1 MSIFCLLIAVCL
13 LAFVS
18 QADALRSAS
27 TLRRFMGTRAQVLMM
42 AKKDVS
48 MPALSSTM
56 KEGRIVSWGKKVGD
70 KVSAGDIL
78 LVVESDKADMDVE
91 SFEDGYLGAIYTPEG
106 GTAAVGAVVATI
118 VDSMSE
124 MAGGSANTPAPAA
137 AAPPAQPKSAAVP
150 MASGPKPK
158 FEPLMM
164 PSLSSTMKEGKV
176 VSWSKAV
183 GDKISS
189 GDMVLVVESDK
200 ADMDVESYEEG
211 YLAAILVKD
220 GEMAP
225 VGSPVAYLTKSK
237 DEIAAVQAF
246 VASGGS
252 VSLDSSAPVEAGSAP
267 ANIVA
272 PTQSSPTSS
281 STKVTEGR
289 VASSGYAQTVA
300 KELGVDLHA
309 VQPTRGDQY
318 ITSKDVVASASSG
331 GASRKHIPAPGVIN
345 ASPVARKLASEN
357 NLDVR
362 QIIGTGNFDRV
373 LPDDVLRAAGKLP
386 PVAAPAPAAAPAVA
400 TSKAPAAVPA
410 ATSSVATAASGRVA
424 LTGMQKAV
432 AKNMEKSLSVPVFR
446 VSRDIVTD
454 NFDALYAK
462 LKSKGVSVSALLA
475 KAVAEVCKKHPIM
488 NAAFDA
494 TKSEIVYNDNVN
506 VAMAVAIDGGLITPT
521 IMKAQDMDLFAISR
535 TWKDLVDRAKTK
547 KLSPA
552 EYSSGTITI
561 SNLGMFGVSSF
572 DAILPPGT
580 GAILAIAAAQPRV
593 VQLSSGYFSVQKT
606 MTVTVTSDHRHIYGA
621 HVAEFLKEL
630 ADLLENRVDSLTMG

>member
-18 QADALRSAS
+18 QSDALRSAS
-27 TLRRFMGTRAQVLMM
+27 TLHRFMGTRAQVLMM

-124 MAGGSANTPAPAA
+124 MAGGSTNTPAPAT
-137 AAPPAQPKSAAVP
+137 AAPPAQPKPAAVP
-150 MASGPKPK
+150 AASGPKPK

-183 GDKISS
+183 GDKISA

-225 VGSPVAYLTKSK
+225 VGSPVAYLAKSK
-237 DEIAAVQAF
+237 EEIAAIQAF

-252 VSLDSSAPVEAGSAP
+252 ASVDSSAPAEAGSQP
-267 ANIVA
+267 ATTAA
-272 PTQSSPTSS
+272 PTQSSTTSS
-281 STKVTEGR
+281 SPKVTEGR

-300 KELGVDLHA
+300 KDLGVDLQA
-309 VQPTRGDQY
+309 VQPTRVDQY
-318 ITSKDVVASASSG
+318 ITSKDVLASASSG
-331 GASRKHIPAPGVIN
+331 GASRKHIPAPGVVN
-345 ASPVARKLASEN
+345 ASPMARKLASEN

-362 QIIGTGNFDRV
+362 QIIGTGNFGRV

-386 PVAAPAPAAAPAVA
+386 PAAAPAPASVPAT
-400 TSKAPAAVPA
+400 TSKAPAAAAPATTASA
-410 ATSSVATAASGRVA
+410 ATATSGRVA

-432 AKNMEKSLSVPVFR
+432 AKNMEKSLTVPVFR
-446 VSRDIVTD
+446 VSRDIMTD

-488 NAAFDA
+488 NAAYDA
-494 TKSEIVYNDNVN
+494 AKSEIIYNDNVN

-535 TWKDLVDRAKTK
+535 TWKDLVDRAKSK

-552 EYSSGTITI
+552 EYSSGKLAVCTLVAVGHSLNIA
-561 SNLGMFGVSSF
+561 VS
-572 DAILPPGT
+572 
-580 GAILAIAAAQPRV
+580 
-593 VQLSSGYFSVQKT
+593 LS
-606 MTVTVTSDHRHIYGA
+606 
-621 HVAEFLKEL
+621 L
-630 ADLLENRVDSLTMG
+630 